1 MSPDRITR
9 SPDARLPYFLPTV
22 LLPESWFPN
31 SKFEIR
37 NSKWALFLL
46 LALLGTLA
54 GCAAR
59 RPRSF
64 APAGQTQ
71 ASAAI
76 AAWRQAIERAE
87 SMPPGRLLYEA
98 RLTQRLMSVPGT
110 LAVRQSLDAIEATL
124 TGPFGTPIA
133 TYVDGALRGE
143 GIRPL
148 AIAPEALRSLLAGA
162 WHRGEPEVLGVD
174 GEDALLAWTGEEKVE
189 GILDLPETRFRSL
202 AISRAEGKILS
213 RYSGDFD
220 PWPRSIEVEDARTG
234 AKLRL
239 TLIARE

>member
-1 MSPDRITR
+1 VSPDRITR
-9 SPDARLPYFLPTV
+9 SPDARLPYFRPPV

-31 SKFEIR
+31 SQFEIR
-37 NSKWALFLL
+37 NSKSVLFLL

-54 GCAAR
+54 GCTAHR
-59 RPRSF
+59 TRSF
-64 APAGQTQ
+64 APPVETQ
-71 ASAAI
+71 ASASL

-98 RLTQRLMSVPGT
+98 RLTQGLVRVPGT
-110 LAVRQSLDAIEATL
+110 LAVRQSSDAIEATL

-133 TYVDGALRGE
+133 TYVAGALRGE
-143 GIRPL
+143 GIHPL

-174 GEDALLAWTGEEKVE
+174 GSDALLAWTGEEQVE
-189 GILDLPETRFRSL
+189 GILDVPQARFRSL
-202 AISRAEGKILS
+202 AISRPEGKILS
-213 RYSGDFD
+213 KYSGDFD
-220 PWPRSIEVEDARTG
+220 PWPRRIEVEDARTG

-239 TLIARE
+239 TLIGKE

>member
-1 MSPDRITR
+1 LR
-9 SPDARLPYFLPTV
+9 SKSLPL
-22 LLPESWFPN
+22 
-31 SKFEIR
+31 
-37 NSKWALFLL
+37 LL
-46 LALLGTLA
+46 LALLGALA
-54 GCAAR
+54 GCTAHRA
-59 RPRSF
+59 RSF
-64 APAGQTQ
+64 APPVEAETA
-71 ASAAI
+71 ASLV
-76 AAWRQAIERAE
+76 AWRQAIERAE
-87 SMPPGRLLYEA
+87 SLPPGRLLYEA
-98 RLTQRLMSVPGT
+98 RLTQGLARVPGT
-110 LAVRQSLDAIEATL
+110 LAVRQSPDAIEASL

-162 WHRGEPEVLGVD
+162 WNRGEPEVFGVD

-189 GILDLPETRFRSL
+189 GVLDVPQARFRSL

-220 PWPRSIEVEDARTG
+220 PWPRRIEVEDARTG

-239 TLIARE
+239 TLIAKE

>member
-1 MSPDRITR
+1 MTR
-9 SPDARLPYFLPTV
+9 SPDARPRYFRTPV
-22 LLPESWFPN
+22 LLPESRFQN
-31 SKFEIR
+31 SQFEIR
-37 NSKWALFLL
+37 NPKSVLFLL
-46 LALLGTLA
+46 LALLSTLA
-54 GCAAR
+54 GCTAHR
-59 RPRSF
+59 TRSF
-64 APAGQTQ
+64 APAGETQ
-71 ASAAI
+71 SSAAI

-110 LAVRQSLDAIEATL
+110 LAVRQSPDAIEATL

-133 TYVDGALRGE
+133 TYADGALRGE

-162 WHRGEPEVLGVD
+162 WHRGEPEMLGVD
-174 GEDALLAWTGEEKVE
+174 GVDALLAWTGEEKVE
-189 GILDLPETRFRSL
+189 GILDVPEARFRSL
-202 AISRAEGKILS
+202 AVSRAEGKILS

-220 PWPRSIEVEDARTG
+220 PWPRRIEVEDARTG

-239 TLIARE
+239 TLIGKE

>member
-9 SPDARLPYFLPTV
+9 SPDARSRYFRRSV

-31 SKFEIR
+31 SQFEIR
-37 NSKWALFLL
+37 NSKSVLFLL

-54 GCAAR
+54 GCTAHR
-59 RPRSF
+59 TRSF
-64 APAGQTQ
+64 APAGETQ

-76 AAWRQAIERAE
+76 AAWRRAIERAD

-110 LAVRQSLDAIEATL
+110 LALRQSPDAIEATL

-174 GEDALLAWTGEEKVE
+174 GADALLAWMGEEKVE
-189 GILDLPETRFRSL
+189 GVLDLSEARFRSL
-202 AISRAEGKILS
+202 AVSRTEGKILS
-213 RYSGDFD
+213 SYSGDFD
-220 PWPRSIEVEDARTG
+220 PWPRRIEVEDARTG

-239 TLIARE
+239 TLIGKE